1 MTPRLGDQFPPQF
14 RENFYKR
21 KLIRGAVL
29 RAWTEETVPP
39 KFKLFVVWGLEESL
53 NKIGVSFINR
63 GITSIKTQRLQALQH
78 PLLLNKNPFLTHD
91 SFLDCS
97 RIYEK
102 DLKKV
107 RDLLMEDTGIFL
119 GDISYEDLSTAE
131 QIIQN
136 ATTIET
142 KFKKRYGFV

>member
-1 MTPRLGDQFPPQF
+1 MTARLGDHFPPPY
-14 RENFYKR
+14 REDFCKR
-21 KLIRGAVL
+21 NLIRGAVL
-29 RAWTEETVPP
+29 RAQTELTVPP
-39 KFKLFVVWGLEESL
+39 KIKLFVVWGLEESL
-53 NKIGVSFINR
+53 NQIGVSFINR
-63 GITSIKTQRLQALQH
+63 EITSIKTPWLQSLQH

-107 RDLLMEDTGIFL
+107 YDLLMEDTGIFL

>member
-14 RENFYKR
+14 RENFCKR

-63 GITSIKTQRLQALQH
+63 EITSIKTQRLQAL
-78 PLLLNKNPFLTHD
+78 LLK
-91 SFLDCS
+91 
-97 RIYEK
+97 
-102 DLKKV
+102 
-107 RDLLMEDTGIFL
+107 
-119 GDISYEDLSTAE
+119 
-131 QIIQN
+131 
-136 ATTIET
+136 
-142 KFKKRYGFV
+142 